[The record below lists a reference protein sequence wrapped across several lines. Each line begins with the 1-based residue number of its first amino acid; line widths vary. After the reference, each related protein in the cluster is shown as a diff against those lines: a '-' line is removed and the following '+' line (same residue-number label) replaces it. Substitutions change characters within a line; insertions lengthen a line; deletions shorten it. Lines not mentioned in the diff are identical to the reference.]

1 MLARRAAREL
11 TLILLSQIDSD
22 IEKYTSRDF
31 NQIVVDSVRTL
42 SNNAYEELKTATGYI
57 VEMKEYIDD
66 YECNHPINEARPI
79 ESDNVPVPIPLTSDM
94 AGRLSE
100 IEDVCEK
107 AFAVIEIAEMTAL
120 SENIETKNY
129 IKKMTKLFTQNHG
142 EIDETIKNH
151 TEGWDFS
158 RLVKT
163 DKDILR
169 IAITELLYLKET
181 PMKVVADEAI
191 ELAKKYST
199 EDSASFINAIL
210 AKVIREN
217 GLDV

>member
-11 TLILLSQIDSD
+11 TLILFSQIDDD
-22 IEKYTSRDF
+22 IEKYSSKDF
-31 NQIVVDSVRTL
+31 NQIIVDSVRTL
-42 SNNAYEELKTATGYI
+42 SNSAYEDLKTAAGY
-57 VEMKEYIDD
+57 VVNMKEYIDD
-66 YECNHPINEARPI
+66 YECSHPTNEARPI
-79 ESDNVPVPIPLTSDM
+79 ESDNLPVPIPLTSDM

-107 AFAVIEIAEMTAL
+107 AFAVLEIAEMTAL
-120 SENIETKNY
+120 TEHAETKKY
-129 IKKMTKLFTQNHG
+129 IKQITKLYSGNHDI
-142 EIDETIKNH
+142 IDETIKKH
-151 TEGWDFS
+151 TDGWDFS

-169 IAITELLYLKET
+169 IAITELLYMKET

-210 AKVIREN
+210 AKVVREN
-217 GLDV
+217 GLN

>member
-11 TLILLSQIDSD
+11 TLILFSQIDND
-22 IEKYTSRDF
+22 IEKYSSKDF

-42 SNNAYEELKTATGYI
+42 SNNAYEELKTATGY
-57 VEMKEYIDD
+57 VVDMKEYIDD
-66 YECNHPINEARPI
+66 FECNHPTNEARPI

-94 AGRLSE
+94 AGRLSQ

-107 AFAVIEIAEMTAL
+107 AFAVLEIAEMTAL
-120 SENIETKNY
+120 TENIETKNY
-129 IKKMTKLFTQNHG
+129 IKKITKLYSANNKK
-142 EIDETIKNH
+142 IDETIKKH

-169 IAITELLYLKET
+169 IAITELLYIKET
-181 PMKVVADEAI
+181 PMKVVADESI

-217 GLDV
+217 ELD

>member
-11 TLILLSQIDSD
+11 TLILFSQLDND
-22 IEKYTSRDF
+22 IEKYSAKDF
-31 NQIVVDSVRTL
+31 NQIIVDSVRTL
-42 SNNAYEELKTATGYI
+42 SNNAYEELKTATGY
-57 VEMKEYIDD
+57 VVDMKEYIDD
-66 YECNHPINEARPI
+66 YECNHPVNEARPI

-107 AFAVIEIAEMTAL
+107 AFTVLEIAEMTAL
-120 SENIETKNY
+120 TENAETKNY
-129 IKKMTKLFTQNHG
+129 IKKITKLFSNNHNQ
-142 EIDETIKNH
+142 IDDTIKKH
-151 TEGWDFS
+151 TDGWDFS

-169 IAITELLYLKET
+169 IAITELLYVKET
-181 PMKVVADEAI
+181 PIKVVADEAI

-199 EDSASFINAIL
+199 DDSASFINAIL

-217 GLDV
+217 ELD

>member
-11 TLILLSQIDSD
+11 TLILFSQINND
-22 IEKYTSRDF
+22 IQKYSTKEF
-31 NQIVVDSVRTL
+31 NQIIVDSVRTL
-42 SNNAYEELKTATGYI
+42 SNNAYDELKVATGYI
-57 VEMKEYIDD
+57 VEMKEYIDN
-66 YECNHPINEARPI
+66 YECNHPTNTSRPI
-79 ESDNVPVPIPLTSDM
+79 ESDNLPVPIPLTSDM
-94 AGRLSE
+94 EGRLSD

-107 AFAVIEIAEMTAL
+107 AFAVLEVAEMTAL
-120 SENIETKNY
+120 SENSETKNY
-129 IKKMTKLFTQNHG
+129 IHKVIKFYTKNHSR
-142 EIDETIKNH
+142 IDEEIKKH
-151 TEGWDFS
+151 SEGWDFS

-169 IAITELLYLKET
+169 IAITELLYMTET

-210 AKVIREN
+210 AKIIREN
-217 GLDV
+217 GLN

>member
-11 TLILLSQIDSD
+11 TLILFSQIDND
-22 IEKYTSRDF
+22 IEKYSSKDF

-42 SNNAYEELKTATGYI
+42 SNNAYEELKTATGY
-57 VEMKEYIDD
+57 VVDMKEYIDD
-66 YECNHPINEARPI
+66 FECNHPTNEARPI

-94 AGRLSE
+94 AGRLSQ

-107 AFAVIEIAEMTAL
+107 AFAVLEIAEMTAL
-120 SENIETKNY
+120 TENIETKNY
-129 IKKMTKLFTQNHG
+129 IKKITKLYSANNK
-142 EIDETIKNH
+142 EIDETIKKH

-169 IAITELLYLKET
+169 IAITELLYIKET
-181 PMKVVADEAI
+181 PMKVVADESI

-217 GLDV
+217 ELD

>member
-11 TLILLSQIDSD
+11 TLILFSQTDNN
-22 IEKYTSRDF
+22 IEKYSTKDF
-31 NQIVVDSVRTL
+31 NQIIVDSVRTL
-42 SNNAYEELKTATGYI
+42 SSNAYEELKVATGYV

-66 YECNHPINEARPI
+66 YECNHPVNTARPI
-79 ESDNVPVPIPLTSDM
+79 ESDNLPVPIPLTSDM
-94 AGRLSE
+94 AGRLEE

-107 AFAVIEIAEMTAL
+107 AFAVLEIAELTAL
-120 SENIETKNY
+120 TENIETKNY
-129 IKKMTKLFTQNHG
+129 IKKLTKLYMKNHS
-142 EIDETIKNH
+142 EIDETIKKH

-169 IAITELLYLKET
+169 IGITELLYMKET

-217 GLDV
+217 GLE

>member
-11 TLILLSQIDSD
+11 TLILFSQIDND
-22 IEKYTSRDF
+22 IEKYSSRDF
-31 NQIVVDSVRTL
+31 NQIIVDSVRTL
-42 SNNAYEELKTATGYI
+42 SNNAFEELKTATGY
-57 VEMKEYIDD
+57 VVDMKEYIDN
-66 YECNHPINEARPI
+66 YECNHPTNEARPI

-94 AGRLSE
+94 AGRLSQ

-107 AFAVIEIAEMTAL
+107 AFAVLEIAEMTAL
-120 SENIETKNY
+120 TENIETKNY
-129 IKKMTKLFTQNHG
+129 IKKITKLYSANNKS
-142 EIDETIKNH
+142 IDETIKKH

-169 IAITELLYLKET
+169 IAITELLYIKET
-181 PMKVVADEAI
+181 PMKVVADESI

-217 GLDV
+217 ELD